1 MANSIGE
8 ITSLPNVLFRWFP
21 VLGFKCQIPCRTIF
35 GKGGGAPGSVK
46 DCEQPRSWHQMW
58 LLEIPPAVECLF
70 LNRKRSETRKRGT
83 PFAKGCLEILILCQ
97 K

>member
-1 MANSIGE
+1 MANSSGE
-8 ITSLPNVLFRWFP
+8 ILFRWFP
-21 VLGFKCQIPCRTIF
+21 VLGFKCPIPCRTIF

-46 DCEQPRSWHQMW
+46 DCDGGWKSHRQWNAF
-58 LLEIPPAVECLF
+58 I
-70 LNRKRSETRKRGT
+70 LNRKRSETRKCGT